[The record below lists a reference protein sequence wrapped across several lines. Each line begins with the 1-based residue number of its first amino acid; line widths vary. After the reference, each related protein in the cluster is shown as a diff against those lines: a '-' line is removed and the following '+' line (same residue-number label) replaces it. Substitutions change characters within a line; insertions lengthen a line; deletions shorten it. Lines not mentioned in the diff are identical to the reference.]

1 MKKLAFVSF
10 LFVCLLLLVKSFF
23 LSESTIVEEPIVAKQ
38 KGVKSSPLLKQKPK
52 LTLIESFDFTAQH
65 VEELPNGLG
74 ESSMGKS
81 YRELLEINVAG
92 RKNITINFEDTIED
106 VISVVIAG
114 RSGKLLPSSI
124 KINNGSEKSRY
135 EGQELF
141 EDDWIKIDDFKGKL
155 NSINL
160 DLIAKESGS
169 LKIYIQKHKTE

>member
-10 LFVCLLLLVKSFF
+10 LFVCLLLLVRSFF
-23 LSESTIVEEPIVAKQ
+23 LSESTTVDRPVIANQ
-38 KGVKSSPLLKQKPK
+38 KGVKTSPMSTKKPK
-52 LTLIESFDFTAQH
+52 LKLIESFDFTAQH
-65 VEELPNGLG
+65 INELPSGLG
-74 ESSMGKS
+74 ESTMGQS
-81 YRELLEINVAG
+81 YRELLEVNVAG
-92 RKNITINFEDTIED
+92 RKNVTINFEETIED

-124 KINNGSEKSRY
+124 KINNGTEKSRY

-155 NSINL
+155 SSINL